1 MGLYLDTSALLPF
14 YRSERRSA
22 AIEVLLRNQRE
33 PVVLG
38 ELVRL
43 EFASAVARW
52 VRTQELR
59 EGQATMLERAF
70 DEDVA
75 AGRYALRPLQT
86 EHLALARRWLL
97 ARTTALR
104 TLDALHLASAASEGA
119 TLVTF
124 DVALAEAAEALGVP
138 SLTPAPTPP

>member
-14 YRSERRSA
+14 YRRERRSD
-22 AIEVLLRNQRE
+22 AIEELLQAQQE

-59 EGQATMLERAF
+59 EGQAATLERAF
-70 DEDVA
+70 DEDMA
-75 AGRYALRPLQT
+75 AGRYAVRPLRP
-86 EHLALARRWLL
+86 EHVALARRWLL

-104 TLDALHLASAASEGA
+104 TLDALHLATASVEAA

-124 DVALAEAAEALGVP
+124 DVALVEAAEALAVP
-138 SLTPAPTPP
+138 SLRP

>member
-14 YRSERRSA
+14 YRAERRSG
-22 AIEVLLRNQRE
+22 AIEDLLRSQRE

-43 EFASAVARW
+43 EFASALARW
-52 VRTQELR
+52 VRTTELR
-59 EGQATMLERAF
+59 ESQAAKLERAF

-75 AGRYALRPLQT
+75 AGRYAMHPLRSD
-86 EHLALARRWLL
+86 HVALARRWLL
-97 ARTTALR
+97 ARTTSLR
-104 TLDALHLASAASEGA
+104 TLDALHLASASVEGA

-124 DVALAEAAEALGVP
+124 DGALAEAANALGVP
-138 SLTPAPTPP
+138 SLRP

>member
-1 MGLYLDTSALLPF
+1 MGLYLDTSALLPY
-14 YRSERRSA
+14 YRRERRSDV
-22 AIEVLLRNQRE
+22 IEELLRSQPE
-33 PVVLG
+33 PVVVG

-59 EGQATMLERAF
+59 EGQAAKVERAF

-75 AGRYALRPLQT
+75 AGRFTVHALRPDHVT
-86 EHLALARRWLL
+86 LARRWLL
-97 ARTTALR
+97 TRTTALR
-104 TLDALHLASAASEGA
+104 TLDALHLATASVEGT

-124 DVALAEAAEALGVP
+124 DVALADAAESLGVP
-138 SLTPAPTPP
+138 SLRP